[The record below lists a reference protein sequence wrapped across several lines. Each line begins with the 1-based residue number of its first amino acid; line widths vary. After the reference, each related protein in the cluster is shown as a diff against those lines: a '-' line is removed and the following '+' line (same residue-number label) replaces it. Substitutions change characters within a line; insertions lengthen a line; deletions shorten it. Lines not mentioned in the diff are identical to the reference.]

1 MEKKK
6 TQKSA
11 KKSVTK
17 KVVSKKASEPK
28 IVEAKKVEAKK
39 VVTEPKVAVE
49 PKVEVKE
56 QKNDHSLIKVLI
68 ISILIAVVLTWII
81 PSGTFSGATLTAT
94 TRTRTGINELFL
106 SAFYG
111 ANYYLVQ
118 LVFLVAIGIFY
129 GVVSKTKGYNAMVN
143 KVAKMWKGKE
153 KLFVLVNSLI
163 IALMASMFTQPFVAL
178 IFIPMLYSVAAKLG
192 LNKMTSIM
200 MTFGAMLI
208 GIMGTT
214 YGTYGIEYINSY
226 MSTTATSGIGVR
238 FAILAIGYLALNA
251 YAIYMMRNDTKKAE
265 SIVSEEIVEAG
276 KAKAWPYF
284 LLFAI
289 LLVVSILGY
298 IGWSSVFNVTAF
310 TDFNT
315 WLTTTVKIG
324 NYPIFG
330 YILGNVTAFGSWD
343 LFTIGAVMMFM
354 LIVIKFVNKITWD
367 EMIDRAYNGI
377 KNMIKPMALV
387 TIAYAMFVICYWS
400 GITATMVNWINTLT
414 TNFNPYLNAIG
425 NGIATFFHV
434 DFGYTG
440 FALGAFYGAKFADYT
455 SQILTIMVSMNGLVS
470 FIAPTSVI
478 MLIGLAMT
486 KTSYKEWMKYIWKFV
501 VGLLVMLF
509 IIFSLITYL

>member
-11 KKSVTK
+11 KKSVAK
-17 KVVSKKASEPK
+17 KVVTKKTSEPK
-28 IVEAKKVEAKK
+28 VVEAKKVEPKK
-39 VVTEPKVAVE
+39 VMVE
-49 PKVEVKE
+49 PKVEIKE
-56 QKNDHSLIKVLI
+56 QKNDHSLIKVLL

-94 TRTRTGINELFL
+94 TRTRTGINEFFL

-118 LVFLVAIGIFY
+118 LVFLLAIGIFY

-143 KVAKMWKGKE
+143 KMAKMWKGKE

-163 IALMASMFTQPFVAL
+163 IALMASMFTQPLVAL

-192 LNKMTSIM
+192 LNKMASIM
-200 MTFGAMLI
+200 MTFGAMLV

-251 YAIYMMRNDTKKAE
+251 YTIYMVKKDTKKAE
-265 SIVSEEIVEAG
+265 SIVSEEVVETG
-276 KAKAWPYF
+276 KAKSWPYF
-284 LLFAI
+284 LMFAI
-289 LLVVSILGY
+289 LVVVSILGY
-298 IGWSSVFNVTAF
+298 VGWSSVFNVTTFA
-310 TDFNT
+310 DFNT

-330 YILGNVTAFGSWD
+330 YILGNISAFGAWD
-343 LFTIGAVMMFM
+343 LFTIGAVLMFI
-354 LIVIKFVNKITWD
+354 LIVIKFANKITWD
-367 EMIDRAYNGI
+367 EMFDRAYSGI
-377 KNMIKPMALV
+377 KNMIKPIALV

-400 GITATMVNWINTLT
+400 GMTATLINWINTLT

-440 FALGAFYGAKFADYT
+440 FVLGSFYGAKFADYT

-470 FIAPTSVI
+470 FVAPTSVI

-501 VGLLVMLF
+501 VGLLVVLF
-509 IIFSLITYL
+509 VIFSAITFL